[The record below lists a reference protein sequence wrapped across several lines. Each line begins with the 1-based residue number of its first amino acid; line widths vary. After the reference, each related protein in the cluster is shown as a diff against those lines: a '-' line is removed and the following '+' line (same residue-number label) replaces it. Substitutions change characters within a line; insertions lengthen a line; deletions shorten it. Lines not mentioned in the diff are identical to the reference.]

1 MIGFPRN
8 KPALFIPY
16 LRRACAPPTTLARC
30 RWSPRASRPCSQ
42 VSGTSR
48 TRRCSEPNRQMMQ
61 RLSLQ
66 RPSPSPQRLRLS
78 PAPTG
83 AAPALTC
90 ATSHSARPAAPKL
103 PRALHAQ
110 NQVQDMHSARQMPA
124 LEGEVQLQ
132 DLLAYLSLSAQQP
145 QEPVQAL
152 QAIEDCAARGH
163 TRPRPVGGPAGAC
176 VNRSGVR

>member
-16 LRRACAPPTTLARC
+16 LRRACAPPTTPARC
-30 RWSPRASRPCSQ
+30 RWSPRASRPCWQ

-66 RPSPSPQRLRLS
+66 RPSPSPSPSPSPQRLRLS
-78 PAPTG
+78 LAPTR

-90 ATSHSARPAAPKL
+90 ATSHSARPAAHKTAASTTRSKSGAGYALRPSNARIGRRSPTARFARL
-103 PRALHAQ
+103 PCSVRTTTTGT
-110 NQVQDMHSARQMPA
+110 SA
-124 LEGEVQLQ
+124 
-132 DLLAYLSLSAQQP
+132 S
-145 QEPVQAL
+145 
-152 QAIEDCAARGH
+152 AAR
-163 TRPRPVGGPAGAC
+163 
-176 VNRSGVR
+176 N